1 MAVLSVATPRSGQAP
16 AILFGILISSRTFT
30 GHAQSRRPLAAQ
42 PVQAQLPDEFML
54 ATDDIMGSTHPMV
67 QL

>member
-30 GHAQSRRPLAAQ
+30 GQAHNRRPLAAQ
-42 PVQAQLPDEFML
+42 APIQWCNCERGTL
-54 ATDDIMGSTHPMV
+54 
-67 QL
+67 